1 QPHRR
6 QARGSRGGAATVPLG
21 GKRELASAVAT
32 EAAIARA
39 RTASDEPAATRPWL
53 VVVSDGVMPPADTLE
68 LLRLRRGCR
77 ITILTL
83 AESQQSEP
91 SAVDLRLR
99 LEPGGVLLLARTGEE
114 EPVAEGQADRLGRHA
129 AEALA

>member
-99 LEPGGVLLLARTGEE
+99 LESGGVLPERTGEE